1 MLSFHPC
8 QFWKWRATVLA
19 SVWRATDFYV
29 HKSTCMRLL
38 PLSLSSLSLSLS
50 CLSLCACVFMIFMKH
65 AQMQL
70 TQCRLGS
77 MRSVSIG
84 IMRNFCSERLPE
96 FAQANISQNCMRDT
110 KYMAWPHWDH
120 HEPSPVMRQC
130 GASQHDKTDTTGSTW
145 GGGTQTSYAQ
155 SFDCIWRWFPST
167 LHSKLV
173 FWFLA
178 GCRMHF
184 LQHGVKRPLLPIQHI
199 FDTNLQPRFQCPP
212 ICGLSFFWAQASF
225 HNSSCILVMLR

>member
-19 SVWRATDFYV
+19 SVWRATDCYV
-29 HKSTCMRLL
+29 HKSTCVRLL
-38 PLSLSSLSLSLS
+38 PLSLSLAPSLSLS
-50 CLSLCACVFMIFMKH
+50 LSLCACVFMIFMKH
-65 AQMQL
+65 TQMQL
-70 TQCRLGS
+70 TQCPQGS
-77 MRSVSIG
+77 MRSDAIG

-96 FAQANISQNCMRDT
+96 FAQANISQDCMRDT
-110 KYMAWPHWDH
+110 KYMAWSHWDH

-155 SFDCIWRWFPST
+155 SFDCIWRWFHST

-199 FDTNLQPRFQCPP
+199 FIHFRHKSSLWARGNLQPR
-212 ICGLSFFWAQASF
+212 S
-225 HNSSCILVMLR
+225 